1 MNQKLKKEN
10 FQNRIEHIPQH
21 IPKRQWATILKKKLL
36 NSFLSIHQDRY
47 HGRKLSSSKYLGPSG
62 DPEKKEFPQVDTFLG
77 RNRKDSL
84 TKYETRNLPQFL
96 VEKDVN
102 DCDDDAEWKIF
113 FGMILE

>member
-1 MNQKLKKEN
+1 MGDDFDEKTPQQLL
-10 FQNRIEHIPQH
+10 IHPSEH
-21 IPKRQWATILKKKLL
+21 
-36 NSFLSIHQDRY
+36 
-47 HGRKLSSSKYLGPSG
+47 
-62 DPEKKEFPQVDTFLG
+62 PQVDTFLAK
-77 RNRKDSL
+77 NKKDSL

>member
-1 MNQKLKKEN
+1 M
-10 FQNRIEHIPQH
+10 IP
-21 IPKRQWATILKKKLL
+21 
-36 NSFLSIHQDRY
+36 S
-47 HGRKLSSSKYLGPSG
+47 
-62 DPEKKEFPQVDTFLG
+62 KEFPQVDSFLG

-102 DCDDDAEWKIF
+102 ACDDDAEWKIF